1 MVARGYRGDAE
12 GVQGGG
18 AESRPFDEGFDHGGA
33 VMEGLRFRAFLL
45 DAAVFGFIGG
55 WIAGMFLGLWA
66 AWTLGGM

>member
-1 MVARGYRGDAE
+1 
-12 GVQGGG
+12 
-18 AESRPFDEGFDHGGA
+18 
-33 VMEGLRFRAFLL
+33 MEGLRFRAFLL